1 MISDAFSTFLAV
13 REAGTIGGAAH
24 ALHLSQPAVSRRL
37 QAIETEI
44 GAPLFERT
52 RRGLRLTSA
61 GEVLLPH
68 AERVRAA
75 HRDAAQ
81 ALADHL
87 GEPGGAVRLSIVGSL
102 AGRWFS
108 TVLANV
114 RAAHPGVELIV
125 STGTSR
131 QVDAHVARGDA
142 VAGISYL
149 RPVDDDL
156 RSRRLFDER
165 LVLVCHPSHPL
176 AGARVTEIEQF
187 TGEQWLLFP
196 ERADQSESSDAAVR
210 RLLRTHAV
218 PEDSIRP
225 IDSLS
230 AQRALALAA
239 AGYGR
244 AFLPS
249 EAAADAVEAGQLRT
263 IAWAGEPVGAAVHL
277 VTRRS
282 GYLGPAAQAAIESLT
297 RTPPAE

>member
-1 MISDAFSTFLAV
+1 MISDAFSTFLSIH
-13 REAGTIGGAAH
+13 EAGTIGGAAA
-24 ALHLSQPAVSRRL
+24 ALHVSQPAVSRRL
-37 QAIETEI
+37 QTLEAEV

-52 RRGLRLTSA
+52 RHGLRLTSA

-68 AERVRAA
+68 AERIRAA
-75 HRDAAQ
+75 HRDAAR

-108 TVLANV
+108 AALANV
-114 RAAHPGVELIV
+114 RTAHPAVELIV

-131 QVDAHVARGDA
+131 QVNAQVARGDA
-142 VAGISYL
+142 VAGVSYA

-156 RSRRLFDER
+156 RSRPLFDER
-165 LVLVCHPSHPL
+165 LVLVCHPSHRL
-176 AGARVTEIEQF
+176 AGERVTGLEQLG
-187 TGEQWLLFP
+187 GELWLLFP
-196 ERADQSESSDAAVR
+196 ERADQSESSDAAAR
-210 RLLRTHAV
+210 RLLRRHAV
-218 PEDSIRP
+218 PEDRIRP

-230 AQRALALAA
+230 AQRALAA
-239 AGYGR
+239 AGYGL
-244 AFLPS
+244 AFLPP
-249 EAAADAVEAGQLRT
+249 EAAADAVEAGHLRT
-263 IAWAGEPVGAAVHL
+263 IAWVGEPVGTAVHL